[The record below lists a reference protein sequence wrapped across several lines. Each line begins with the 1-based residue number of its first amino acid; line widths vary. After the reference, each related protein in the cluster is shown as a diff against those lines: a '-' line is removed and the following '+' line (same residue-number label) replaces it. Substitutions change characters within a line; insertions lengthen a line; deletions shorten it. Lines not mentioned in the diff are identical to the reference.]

1 MGLISVGIKV
11 TFLPAQKK
19 FSKAG
24 SLIYC
29 PDPKLEH
36 FCLVLAVKNKSAKCE
51 VSTLC
56 FILLMD
62 VLTAKRFL
70 TMLSSCFFFS
80 CFFSITYFYRT
91 LGVGE
96 RTELPISWWHCVSQ
110 RDVFWL
116 NPK

>member
-11 TFLPAQKK
+11 TFLHAQKK

-70 TMLSSCFFFS
+70 AMLSSFFF
-80 CFFSITYFYRT
+80 FPVFSPSLIFIGHWG
-91 LGVGE
+91 LG
-96 RTELPISWWHCVSQ
+96 RELNFPSAGGIVSV
-110 RDVFWL
+110 REMFSG
-116 NPK
+116 